1 MQYTERIRELRK
13 EKDYRQSYVAN
24 VLRIAQTT
32 YSDYEKG
39 KIRIPIECI
48 LELAQLYDVDL
59 NFIVG
64 VSEIRNAFPNAAKK
78 SELKSFLTEK
88 KTTG

>member
-1 MQYTERIRELRK
+1 MQCTERIRELRQ
-13 EKDYRQSYVAN
+13 EKDYRQSYIAN
-24 VLRIAQTT
+24 VLRVAQTT

-48 LELAQLYDVDL
+48 IALAQLYDVDL

-64 VSEIRNAFPNAAKK
+64 VSEIRNAFPNTEKK
-78 SELKSFLTEK
+78 SKTDSFLTEK
-88 KTTG
+88 KTTE

>member
-1 MQYTERIRELRK
+1 MQCTERIRELRQ
-13 EKDYRQSYVAN
+13 EKDYRQSYIAN
-24 VLRIAQTT
+24 VLRVAQTT

-48 LELAQLYDVDL
+48 IALAQLYDVDL

-64 VSEIRNAFPNAAKK
+64 VSEIRHAFPNTEKNSK
-78 SELKSFLTEK
+78 TDSFLTEK
-88 KTTG
+88 KTTE